1 MTAGGSGLR
10 DLRRTDLGLLAALD
24 ALLEERSVTRAAAR
38 LAVTQPTVSGMLA
51 RLRRLFGD
59 PLFVRTQR
67 GLLPTP
73 RALAL
78 APGLKQWLTDA
89 GALVAGPAFE
99 PVSARWT
106 TAIAANDYIQSALI
120 VPFLER
126 LGASAPHARVAV
138 RPAQTDRVADT
149 LANGELDLNI
159 TGTTE
164 TPSYDLHS
172 RMLYEERYVG
182 VVRDDH
188 PLSSQRPV
196 SLDGFCSY
204 PHVLVSPTEGRF
216 AGPTDQAL
224 ARLGRARRVM
234 LSVPGFLV
242 LPDILQTGD
251 LIAVVPE
258 RVLRGRLAGLRT
270 FTPPLMIPTFSV
282 VELWHA
288 RLHRDPAHRWLRELL
303 AATAML
309 LRTPQS
315 TPA

>member
-1 MTAGGSGLR
+1 MTSGGSGLK

-51 RLRRLFGD
+51 RLRKLLDD

-73 RALAL
+73 RALAI
-78 APGLKQWLTDA
+78 APGLKQWLNDA

-99 PVSARWT
+99 ASSAHWT
-106 TAIAANDYIQSALI
+106 TTIAANDYIQSALI
-120 VPFLER
+120 VPFLAR
-126 LGASAPHARVAV
+126 LRTSAPHARVAV

-172 RMLYEERYVG
+172 RALYEERYVG
-182 VVRDDH
+182 VVRENH
-188 PLSSQRPV
+188 PLNANRAV
-196 SLDGFCSY
+196 SLDRFCSY
-204 PHVLVSPTEGRF
+204 PHALVSPTEGRF

-224 ARLGRARRVM
+224 ARLGRTRRVV

-270 FTPPLMIPTFSV
+270 FMPPLTIPTFEV
-282 VELWHA
+282 IALWHA
-288 RLHRDPAHRWLRELL
+288 RLHKDPAHRWFRELL
-303 AATAML
+303 AATAMD
-309 LRTPQS
+309 LRAPQA

>member
-1 MTAGGSGLR
+1 MAAGGGGLR

-51 RLRRLFGD
+51 RLRQLFGD

-73 RALAL
+73 RALAI
-78 APGLKQWLTDA
+78 APELKQWLNDA
-89 GALVAGPAFE
+89 GALVAGSAFE
-99 PVSARWT
+99 PASTRWT

-120 VPFLER
+120 VPFLAR
-126 LGASAPHARVAV
+126 LRASAPHARVAV

-149 LANGELDLNI
+149 LAHGELDLNV

-172 RMLYEERYVG
+172 RLLYEERYVG
-182 VVRDDH
+182 VVRKDH
-188 PLSSQRPV
+188 PLKEQRAV

-204 PHVLVSPTEGRF
+204 PHVLVSPTEGQF

-224 ARLGRARRVM
+224 AHLGRARRVM

-242 LPDILQTGD
+242 LPDILQTDD

-270 FTPPLMIPTFSV
+270 FAPPLVIPTFAV
-282 VELWHA
+282 VALWHA
-288 RLHRDPAHRWLRELL
+288 RLHKDPAHRWFRELL
-303 AATAML
+303 VATAMD
-309 LRTPQS
+309 LRPPLS
-315 TPA
+315 MPA

>member
-1 MTAGGSGLR
+1 MTASGGGLR

-51 RLRRLFGD
+51 RLRKLFGD
-59 PLFVRTQR
+59 PLFVRTQS

-73 RALAL
+73 RALAI
-78 APGLKQWLTDA
+78 APGLKQWLNDA

-120 VPFLER
+120 VPFLTR
-126 LGASAPHARVAV
+126 LRASAPHARVAV
-138 RPAQTDRVADT
+138 RPAQTDRVAET

-172 RMLYEERYVG
+172 RVLYEERYVG
-182 VVRDDH
+182 VVRKDH
-188 PLSSQRPV
+188 PLKGQHAV

-224 ARLGRARRVM
+224 ARLGRVRHVT

-242 LPDILQTGD
+242 LPDILQAGD

-258 RVLRGRLAGLRT
+258 RVLRGHPPDLRT
-270 FTPPLMIPTFSV
+270 FTPPLTIPTFSV
-282 VELWHA
+282 VALWHA
-288 RLHRDPAHRWLRELL
+288 RLHKDPAHRWFRELL
-303 AATAML
+303 AATAMN
-309 LRTPQS
+309 LRAVR
-315 TPA
+315 PAPA